1 MKKIFV
7 ISLVAG
13 LILITGCDVRLSE
26 CDKNSDD
33 YNTLYRGRN
42 YHNQIVIFNQQQKV
56 IENQELIIK
65 QNEEILKELKASVR

>member
-1 MKKIFV
+1 MKKIFI

-13 LILITGCDVRLSE
+13 LVLITGCASRLSE
-26 CDKNSDD
+26 NEKNSD
-33 YNTLYRGRN
+33 YFNTLYRGRN

-65 QNEEILKELKASVR
+65 QNEEILKELKEKN

>member
-1 MKKIFV
+1 MKKIFI

-13 LILITGCDVRLSE
+13 LILITGCEARLSE
-26 CDKNSDD
+26 NEKNSD
-33 YNTLYRGRN
+33 YFNTLYRGRN

-65 QNEEILKELKASVR
+65 QNEEILKELKEKS